1 MRILYDLQMSL
12 ERFEIVNF
20 QELDYRQTPM
30 GLLTLR
36 RRKEITLGIDL
47 YEIKLDDDFLMSSL
61 FTVAEIA
68 LANLGLAELSEPELD
83 VVVGGLGL
91 GYTARAVLEH
101 PNVREVL
108 IIDTLRE
115 VIEWHQQGLLP
126 LGKVL
131 TSDPRCKFVHG
142 DFFAMTTSQSR
153 GFDAENNGRRS
164 HAILLDVDHSPRNVL
179 HLSHAPFYEPD
190 GLRQLKSHLLPGGV
204 FALWSNDPPD
214 EQFQVALSDVF
225 ASYETHVVTFP
236 NPIQHR
242 DEANTVYVA
251 QNSLTTG

>member
-1 MRILYDLQMSL
+1 MLFVSNGLAPFWRTELLQ
-12 ERFEIVNF
+12 EV
-20 QELDYRQTPM
+20 
-30 GLLTLR
+30 
-36 RRKEITLGIDL
+36 
-47 YEIKLDDDFLMSSL
+47 
-61 FTVAEIA
+61 A

-126 LGKVL
+126 LGKEL

-142 DFFAMTTSQSR
+142 DFFAMTASQSR

-214 EQFQVALSDVF
+214 EQFQVALSEVF

>member
-1 MRILYDLQMSL
+1 M
-12 ERFEIVNF
+12 
-20 QELDYRQTPM
+20 
-30 GLLTLR
+30 
-36 RRKEITLGIDL
+36 
-47 YEIKLDDDFLMSSL
+47 
-61 FTVAEIA
+61 
-68 LANLGLAELSEPELD
+68 
-83 VVVGGLGL
+83 
-91 GYTARAVLEH
+91 
-101 PNVREVL
+101 
-108 IIDTLRE
+108 RE

-142 DFFAMTTSQSR
+142 DFFAMTASQSR

-214 EQFQVALSDVF
+214 EQFQVALSEVF